1 MSLKKLKIISII
13 IAFVL
18 CFPIHFIYDLFP
30 NFISSIFAPVNE
42 SIWEHMKILFTSIVI
57 TGVIQKI
64 IVKKKNLNFN
74 NVCISNVTSGILSI
88 PIYLIMFIPIYNL
101 MGENLFISLFIM
113 LITII
118 ISEWISYSIM
128 NMKDLGLEDASIIL
142 VIAMYV
148 IFIML
153 TYNPPSSSLFEDPI
167 DHYHGIKKVS
177 LF

>member
-13 IAFVL
+13 IAFII

-30 NFISSIFAPVNE
+30 GFISSIFAPVNE

-64 IVKKKNLNFN
+64 IVKKKHLNFN

-88 PIYLIMFIPIYNL
+88 PIYLIMFMPIYNL

-118 ISEWISYSIM
+118 ISEWISYNIM

-142 VIAMYV
+142 VIAM
-148 IFIML
+148 
-153 TYNPPSSSLFEDPI
+153 
-167 DHYHGIKKVS
+167 
-177 LF
+177 